1 MQLVIRNKTN
11 GNSVDDGFGKQLRV
25 IRDAFGVEKCF
36 HWDVSCEDVASKIS
50 GSGPKDRNRALLC
63 ACAKQELSGTIRSIR
78 DPKLIFSPSGGS
90 LECTPNQPVHIDEVQ
105 PGPDELW
112 NIEVIDPDK
121 GFYFVVSECNHN
133 WVLAEV
139 DTLLVL
145 QQKVDGGGRGQ
156 VWNLE
161 VVGGAALAP
170 VFNEGS
176 KATMKATTDRKPI
189 PKIKIRT
196 KSISS
201 CSDDDGESEDDEGDA
216 ATNISENG
224 ATNSSETNNGEC
236 EEMNE
241 DSANDNDAPVISGND
256 WVIEDDKKEE
266 ISIDTVTEVSGST
279 ETGGSYSGGG
289 FSGEER
295 CSGVTSYS
303 GGYSDSGGGGCSGGD
318 SGGGG
323 GGDYG
328 GSDD

>member
-36 HWDVSCEDVASKIS
+36 TWDVSCEDVASKIS

-201 CSDDDGESEDDEGDA
+201 CSDDDGE
-216 ATNISENG
+216 
-224 ATNSSETNNGEC
+224 C

-241 DSANDNDAPVISGND
+241 DSANDNDAHVISGND
-256 WVIEDDKKEE
+256 LVIEDDKKEE

>member
-201 CSDDDGESEDDEGDA
+201 CSDDDGESENGDQQSDVDDVA
-216 ATNISENG
+216 
-224 ATNSSETNNGEC
+224 NNT
-236 EEMNE
+236 E
-241 DSANDNDAPVISGND
+241 DCANDNDAHVISGND
-256 WVIEDDKKEE
+256 VVIEDDKKEE
-266 ISIDTVTEVSGST
+266 ISIDTMTEVSGST